1 MLNNQ
6 TNPKMKQTP
15 KLIKADTLWN
25 KYRIDEAGDTVT
37 PVLVKYL
44 PTAFDSIKPCDIGL
58 LAPGDTARAESFVGT
73 IKPNVVV
80 PIEPSLSDK
89 CRDVSDVLMF
99 TFTVI
104 AVLKLVVKVWFM
116 PRLTRV

>member
-1 MLNNQ
+1 
-6 TNPKMKQTP
+6 MKQTP
-15 KLIKADTLWN
+15 MLIKADTLWN

-44 PTAFDSIKPCDIGL
+44 PTAFDSIQPCDIKL
-58 LAPGDTARAESFVGT
+58 LELGDTARAETFVGT

-80 PIEPSLSDK
+80 PVEPSLSDK

-116 PRLTRV
+116 PRLSRV

>member
-1 MLNNQ
+1 
-6 TNPKMKQTP
+6 MKQTP

-44 PTAFDSIKPCDIGL
+44 PTAFDSIKPCDIKL
-58 LAPGDTARAESFVGT
+58 LERGDTARAETFVGT

-80 PIEPSLSDK
+80 PVESSLSDK

-116 PRLTRV
+116 PKLT

>member
-1 MLNNQ
+1 
-6 TNPKMKQTP
+6 MKQTP

-25 KYRIDEAGDTVT
+25 KYRIDESGDTVT

-44 PTAFDSIKPCDIGL
+44 PTAFDSLKPCDIKL
-58 LAPGDTARAESFVGT
+58 LEGGDTARAESFVGT

-116 PRLTRV
+116 PRLSRV